1 MRAQRGTVA
10 ALLLAAVVAGCTEI
24 STDPQVPLSLQFDSL
39 PAQAVVVG
47 DTMRGGDLLPA
58 RVPVKAFNG
67 AGDSLGD
74 EQIRLVGID
83 TTSAKAFLV
92 IAGLRLVGRVVTPAV
107 RMVAQAGSLQSQTQ
121 TFAVVQAPTGLNRFA
136 ADSLDSL
143 VYNAAD
149 TAQRFKDARIAV
161 FAADTLLSGL
171 RIRFRVVSFTQA
183 ILDSVRMVDN
193 VSGRPITSALMTGQ
207 GAAVRIKAYPKLGAT
222 ARGTVTLEASF
233 KALGVDVPGSPRP
246 FNIRLVPRTP

>member
-10 ALLLAAVVAGCTEI
+10 ALLLAAVVAGCTAI
-24 STDPQVPLSLQFDSL
+24 STDPQAPLSLQFDSL
-39 PAQAVVVG
+39 PALAVVVG
-47 DTMRGGDLLPA
+47 DTMRGGDLLPS
-58 RVPVKAFNG
+58 RVSVKAFNG
-67 AGDSLGD
+67 TGGTVGD

-83 TTSAKAFLV
+83 TTSVKAFRV
-92 IAGLRLVGRVVTPAV
+92 IGGLRLVGSVLAPSV
-107 RMVAQAGSLQSQTQ
+107 RLVAQVGSLQSQTQ

-143 VYNAAD
+143 VYNASD
-149 TAQRFKDARIAV
+149 TAARFKDARSAV
-161 FAADTLLSGL
+161 FAGATLLHGL

-207 GAAVRIKAYPKLGAT
+207 GATVRIKAYPKLGA
-222 ARGTVTLEASF
+222 AGRGTVRLEASF
-233 KALGVDVPGSPRP
+233 KSLGVDVPGSPGS
-246 FNIRLVPRTP
+246 FDIRLVPRTP